1 MLQDKELTARLERLE
16 AENRY
21 LKKLLDEAGIGYDLL
36 RREVMFD
43 PDQGSRIRPV
53 EITKIKKGVDK

>member
-53 EITKIKKGVDK
+53 EITKN